1 MKYCLVFVLTLIFS
15 LPSKANIPIHYLPTE
30 DPGDSRLVYIL
41 ELLKLSLSKS
51 APNESIEFIPL
62 PAVISYARAIH
73 EMKRDVYPNYFTPG
87 GVNIELLGTDN
98 LQAVDFPLDHGLLS
112 YRICFVSP
120 HAKQK
125 VAQVKSIDELRQFTI
140 AQGTNWPDVSILKA
154 NGFKVIEVPLYT
166 SLFKMVVSNRVELVC
181 RGMNELRS
189 ELSQFKHY
197 GKLTYDNSFVL
208 IYTMPYKLYFNKSSA
223 ELIAKIELGL
233 AMAKQDGSLDKLF
246 TSYFS
251 EDLAFAKLHQRRQ
264 FILTTGYE
272 DSFSE
277 NYKQYLYNPFQ

>member
-1 MKYCLVFVLTLIFS
+1 MKHFIAIFFILVFS

-30 DPGDSRLVYIL
+30 DPGDARLVYIL

-51 APNESIEFIPL
+51 APNETIEFIPL

-73 EMKRDVYPNYFTPG
+73 ELKRDSYPNYFTPG

-112 YRICFVSP
+112 YRICFVS
-120 HAKQK
+120 HQAKRK
-125 VAQVKSIDELRQFTI
+125 VTQINSIEELRQFTI
-140 AQGTNWPDVSILKA
+140 AQGTNWPDVSILKK
-154 NGFKVIEVPLYT
+154 NGFKVVEVPLYT
-166 SLFKMVVSNRVELVC
+166 SLFKMVVSNRVDLVC

-189 ELSQFKHY
+189 ELKQFKHY
-197 GKLTYDNSFVL
+197 GKLTYDKSFVL

-246 TSYFS
+246 KAYFAD
-251 EDLAFAKLHQRRQ
+251 DLAFAKLSQRKR
-264 FILTTGYE
+264 FVLTTGYE
-272 DSFSE
+272 NSFSDH
-277 NYKQYLYNPFQ
+277 YKQYLYNPFQ